1 MKLSYLK
8 VIGSTIG
15 GFIVAY
21 LGGWDI
27 LLKSLCLLMILD
39 FVTRFISNI
48 YNQKK
53 LSSELC
59 FRGICKK
66 VQMFLYIMLSV
77 IVQHITGDSIPLRDI
92 VVIFY
97 IVNEALSVLENGGE
111 VVPYPDKL
119 KQVIEDLQGES

>member
-1 MKLSYLK
+1 MKLSYIK
-8 VIGSTIG
+8 VIGSTVG
-15 GFIVAY
+15 GFIVGY

-27 LLKSLCLLMILD
+27 LLKSLCLLVILD
-39 FVTRFISNI
+39 FVTRFISNV

-59 FRGICKK
+59 FKGICKK
-66 VQMFLYIMLSV
+66 VQMFVYVMLSV
-77 IVQHITGDSIPLRDI
+77 IVQHMTGDSIPLRDI

-111 VVPYPDKL
+111 VLQYPERL
-119 KQVIEDLQGES
+119 KQVIEDLQGDS